1 MGAGCATVK
10 ETPANIA
17 IAVMINF
24 ALALTAVLATS
35 VPPSLDNDFDT
46 ALGAVGLTR
55 DSARFD
61 TGVMRFFSESEFRT
75 PIFQSMHENPWRI
88 PFYSDMWLRQ
98 YSASVGDPGEVVAT
112 AGRMLGLGTRRNLLG
127 NPIQSAV
134 DAGIKQGSL
143 RSVLETYRKRGLMT
157 GAVPDLSNVP
167 GNVQEAASVVLQ
179 VALQTIPYRRAALAN
194 APKYADLFRRAQAD
208 RVESA
213 DPEENQSD
221 LAFYRQLDLRYM
233 FAAGGDVVA
242 AAKHAQLVAQGTE
255 ASSKYRVSIQTD
267 WGKVVLSGG
276 TDDTYADE
284 PTLLVI
290 DTGGRDTYVNG
301 ASNRSP
307 NNWLS
312 IVVDTNA
319 DDRYVSATDLVNTK
333 IADYAGR
340 KGKGAFGPSSALFGI
355 TALIDSSGNDLYR
368 SHRPGIG
375 SAFGGVAY
383 LEDSVGDD
391 IYDAYTD
398 AIGHAAFGI
407 GILDDWKGADR
418 YTGFT
423 NVEGSAGVSGLGL
436 LVDRLGDDQYV
447 ANNEVLDFPSP
458 QTKLANVSMAQGAA
472 TGRRADYI
480 DGHSLSGGVGIL
492 MDEDGNDRYT
502 CGVFGQGVGYWEG
515 IGILH
520 DEGGADKYTGQW
532 YVQGASA
539 HFGIGYLHDAGG
551 SDEFT
556 AGMNMAQGA
565 GHDFGIGFLL
575 KEGGADKYKAPN
587 LSLGAGNANGIG
599 VFVDTS
605 GDDVYDASG
614 TTLGRAAEAP
624 KGSLRERALALGV
637 FMDLSGQDVY
647 PSSVPWAQNARRT
660 ANWTDR
666 RPAATESQTGVF
678 WDR

>member
-1 MGAGCATVK
+1 M
-10 ETPANIA
+10 
-17 IAVMINF
+17 
-24 ALALTAVLATS
+24 
-35 VPPSLDNDFDT
+35 
-46 ALGAVGLTR
+46 
-55 DSARFD
+55 
-61 TGVMRFFSESEFRT
+61 
-75 PIFQSMHENPWRI
+75 
-88 PFYSDMWLRQ
+88 
-98 YSASVGDPGEVVAT
+98 
-112 AGRMLGLGTRRNLLG
+112 
-127 NPIQSAV
+127 
-134 DAGIKQGSL
+134 
-143 RSVLETYRKRGLMT
+143 
-157 GAVPDLSNVP
+157 
-167 GNVQEAASVVLQ
+167 
-179 VALQTIPYRRAALAN
+179 
-194 APKYADLFRRAQAD
+194 
-208 RVESA
+208 
-213 DPEENQSD
+213 
-221 LAFYRQLDLRYM
+221 
-233 FAAGGDVVA
+233 
-242 AAKHAQLVAQGTE
+242 
-255 ASSKYRVSIQTD
+255 
-267 WGKVVLSGG
+267 
-276 TDDTYADE
+276 
-284 PTLLVI
+284 
-290 DTGGRDTYVNG
+290 
-301 ASNRSP
+301 
-307 NNWLS
+307 
-312 IVVDTNA
+312 
-319 DDRYVSATDLVNTK
+319 
-333 IADYAGR
+333 
-340 KGKGAFGPSSALFGI
+340 
-355 TALIDSSGNDLYR
+355 
-368 SHRPGIG
+368 
-375 SAFGGVAY
+375 
-383 LEDSVGDD
+383 GDD

-515 IGILH
+515 VGILH

-666 RPAATESQTGVF
+666 RPAAAESQTGVF